1 MQRRAAAAYF
11 VLFVLIGA
19 GAFGFMQVGMSQPQV
34 ELGGDSL
41 AQGDTFTVDDRT
53 YTVDTVGTEEG
64 EGGTNFVGEIS
75 WFNDSARGSA
85 TVENDSE
92 IALQDSEYQLV
103 IPNGTDVSTFTL
115 TEIRNVTA
123 LLAND
128 PAVEDTLAVQND
140 REFVVFR
147 ENGSLQP
154 LDEYAPPE
162 TREIGVGD
170 ELAYVSDDDG
180 NVTATVDTV
189 TPAEVALSWPA
200 PANQTISLSEGT
212 NLSLG
217 PGGES
222 YFVHFVDDSAVKIL
236 PNEEYYSS
244 YSTQLAD
251 IDYYEERQNG
261 MWGIII
267 LSVLASILLLAAAY
281 LPVKG

>member
-19 GAFGFMQVGMSQPQV
+19 GAFGFMQVAMSQPQV

-41 AQGDTFTVDDRT
+41 AQGDTFTVDGRT
-53 YTVDTVGTEEG
+53 YTVDTLGTEEG

-75 WFNDSARGSA
+75 WFNDSARGST

-92 IALQDSEYQLV
+92 IQLQDGEYQLA
-103 IPNGTDVSTFTL
+103 IPNGTDVSSFTL
-115 TEIRNVTA
+115 TDIQNVTA

-147 ENGSLQP
+147 ENGSLRP
-154 LDEYAPPE
+154 LTEYAPPE
-162 TREIGVGD
+162 TREVGVSD
-170 ELAYVSDDDG
+170 ELAFVSDDG
-180 NVTATVDTV
+180 NVTATVDSV

-200 PANQTISLSEGT
+200 PGNQTIGLSEGT

-222 YFVHFVDDSAVKIL
+222 YFVHFVDDSTVKIL
-236 PNEEYYSS
+236 PNEQYFSS

-251 IDYYEERQNG
+251 ISYYEERQNG